1 MTLEATF
8 SLTPRS
14 SYFFVANDT
23 QARIAAV
30 QNVNFYAKVSASYRY
45 SFDNQHAQD
54 ELFFQT
60 YSAVDPSVDYSN
72 YQNRK
77 GVSLVR
83 LYCNLA
89 SFGTHKELALIF
101 GFDAVTESRLLI
113 FSDAEQLGDEVLNV
127 GDNQFLI
134 VSEGLETPLNLY
146 FIHAD
151 SATKSIG
158 GGWFFRGVTGY
169 VV

>member
-14 SYFFVANDT
+14 SYFFIANDK
-23 QARIAAV
+23 QARIATV
-30 QNVNFYAKVSASYRY
+30 QNVNFYAKTSASYRY
-45 SFDNQHAQD
+45 SLDHQHAED

-60 YSAVDPSVDYSN
+60 NSAVDPSVDYSTF
-72 YQNRK
+72 QNRK
-77 GVSLVR
+77 GVSLLR
-83 LYCNLA
+83 LYFNLA

-134 VSEGLETPLNLY
+134 VSEGVETYLNLY
-146 FIHAD
+146 FIHVHKAGM
-151 SATKSIG
+151 SMG

>member
-1 MTLEATF
+1 MLF
-8 SLTPRS
+8 
-14 SYFFVANDT
+14 
-23 QARIAAV
+23 QA
-30 QNVNFYAKVSASYRY
+30 
-45 SFDNQHAQD
+45 
-54 ELFFQT
+54 
-60 YSAVDPSVDYSN
+60 YSAVDPSVDYSI

-83 LYCNLA
+83 FYCNLA

-101 GFDAVTESRLLI
+101 GFDAISESRLLI

-134 VSEGLETPLNLY
+134 VSEGLDTTLNLY
-146 FIHAD
+146 FIHAHRAAA
-151 SATKSIG
+151 SSG
-158 GGWFFRGVTGY
+158 GSWFFQGITGY

>member
-14 SYFFVANDT
+14 SYFLMANDNRAQIET
-23 QARIAAV
+23 V
-30 QNVNFYAKVSASYRY
+30 QNVNFYAKSSASYRY
-45 SFDNQHAQD
+45 SFDHQHAQD
-54 ELFFQT
+54 ELFFHAH
-60 YSAVDPSVDYSN
+60 SAVDPSVDYSV

-77 GVSLVR
+77 AVSLVR
-83 LYCNLA
+83 LYFNLA

-101 GFDAVTESRLLI
+101 GFDALSESRLLI

-134 VSEGLETPLNLY
+134 VSEGLETSLNLY
-146 FIHAD
+146 FIHAHR
-151 SATKSIG
+151 SGASSG
-158 GGWFFRGVTGY
+158 GQWFFRGVTGY